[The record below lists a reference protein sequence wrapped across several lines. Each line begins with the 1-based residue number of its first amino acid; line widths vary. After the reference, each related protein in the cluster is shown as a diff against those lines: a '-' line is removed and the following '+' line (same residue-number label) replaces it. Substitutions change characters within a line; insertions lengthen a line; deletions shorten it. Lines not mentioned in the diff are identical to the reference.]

1 MHIVI
6 ADQLPASAIDLLS
19 SIAGWTVDART
30 GRAPDVLAPDL
41 ANADALIV
49 RSATKVDERLIAS
62 APKLRVIARAGTGID
77 NVDVPAASARGILVM
92 NAPGGN
98 SVSVAEHALA
108 LMLSLARSVPVADA
122 TMKRSVWDKKKL
134 TGAELRG
141 KTLGLVGLGRI
152 GQEVAAR
159 ARAFGMEIVAHDPFI
174 SEEIAGSLGIQLL
187 DLDAMC
193 AASDYISLHIP
204 ATAETRHLFGKAR
217 LARCK
222 PNVRIVNTARG
233 ELIDETALADAIE
246 AGTVGG
252 AALDVFE
259 TEPPK
264 DWRLAKL
271 PQVVATP
278 HIAAS
283 TSEAQEL
290 VGLETA
296 TAVRDYLTLG
306 VIRNAVNFP
315 SIAADDMIRLQ
326 PYLTLAEQMGALA
339 GQLAEGRTKALGVRL
354 YGPLVGSYSGLIVN
368 AAVVGLLRP
377 LLSSAAVTVVNARDI
392 AAERNIEI
400 VESQSSRARNFA
412 NIVSVKVHT
421 NTGERWLEGTVF
433 EPGRPRL
440 TLLDGIEVETPLE
453 GTILVVKNDDRP
465 GVIGQIGSILGRHAV
480 NIASFA
486 LGRDNVG
493 AVGVVK
499 LDSKPEDEGLAA
511 AVREIRESPAV
522 REARVASVG

>member
-6 ADQLPASAIDLLS
+6 ADQLPASAVELLS
-19 SIAGWTVDART
+19 SVSGWTVDARS
-30 GRAPDVLAPDL
+30 GRSPDVLAPDL

-49 RSATKVDERLIAS
+49 RSATRVDERLMAS

-77 NVDVPAASARGILVM
+77 NVDLPAASARGILVM

-122 TMKRSVWDKKKL
+122 SMKKSVWDKKKL

-174 SEEIAGSLGIQLL
+174 SEEIAASLGIKLL

-193 AASDYISLHIP
+193 RVSDYISLHIP

-217 LARCK
+217 LAACK
-222 PNVRIVNTARG
+222 KGVRIVNTARG
-233 ELIDETALADAIE
+233 ELIDEAALADAIE

-259 TEPPK
+259 VEPPK
-264 DWRLAKL
+264 DWRLVTL

-283 TSEAQEL
+283 TAEAQEL

-315 SIAADDMIRLQ
+315 SIAPDDMIRLQ
-326 PYLTLAEQMGALA
+326 PYLTLAEQLGTLA
-339 GQLAEGRTKALGVRL
+339 GQLAEGRTKGLGVRL
-354 YGPLVGSYSGLIVN
+354 YGPLVGSYGTLIVN
-368 AAVVGLLRP
+368 AAITGLLRP
-377 LLSSAAVTVVNARDI
+377 LLSSSVTVVNARDI
-392 AAERNIEI
+392 AAERGIEI
-400 VESQSSRARNFA
+400 IESQSSRARNFA

-421 NTGERWLEGTVF
+421 SGGERWLEGTVF

-440 TLLDGIEVETPLE
+440 TLLDGIEIEATLE
-453 GTILVVKNDDRP
+453 GTLVVLKNDDRP
-465 GVIGQIGSILGRHAV
+465 GVIGQIGSIFGRHKV

-486 LGRDNVG
+486 LGRDEAG
-493 AVGVVK
+493 AVGVVR
-499 LDSKPEDEGLAA
+499 LDTPSEDQGLAE
-511 AVREIRESPAV
+511 AVKEIKASPAV
-522 REARVASVG
+522 REARVARVS